1 MRTGGFVSWDDWKPI
16 LHSMTCPCC
25 LGVRLMP
32 TEEELE
38 QRITE
43 SIDQERI
50 QSAILNIEIESLR
63 KAVDKVENVS
73 GLSKG
78 TAGKQTD

>member
-1 MRTGGFVSWDDWKPI
+1 
-16 LHSMTCPCC
+16 
-25 LGVRLMP
+25 MP

-50 QSAILNIEIESLR
+50 QDAILNLEIETLR

-73 GLSKG
+73 GLPKC

>member
-1 MRTGGFVSWDDWKPI
+1 
-16 LHSMTCPCC
+16 
-25 LGVRLMP
+25 MP

-38 QRITE
+38 QRVTE
-43 SIDQERI
+43 QIDQERI
-50 QSAILNIEIESLR
+50 QDAILKLEIETLR
-63 KAVDKVENVS
+63 KAVDKVENIS

>member
-1 MRTGGFVSWDDWKPI
+1 
-16 LHSMTCPCC
+16 
-25 LGVRLMP
+25 MP

-43 SIDQERI
+43 HIDRESLQN
-50 QSAILNIEIESLR
+50 AILKIEIESLK

-73 GLSKG
+73 MVRLQ
-78 TAGKQTD
+78 AHEQD

>member
-1 MRTGGFVSWDDWKPI
+1 
-16 LHSMTCPCC
+16 
-25 LGVRLMP
+25 MP

-43 SIDQERI
+43 HIDQERI
-50 QSAILNIEIESLR
+50 QSAILDLEIETLR

-73 GLSKG
+73 GLFESQRREQ
-78 TAGKQTD
+78 AD

>member
-1 MRTGGFVSWDDWKPI
+1 
-16 LHSMTCPCC
+16 
-25 LGVRLMP
+25 MP

-43 SIDQERI
+43 SMDQERI